1 MNFKPEKLNTYSMKK
16 SFLAYSVILATLIA
30 SPAIALAQEEDNTAE
45 SSTIYKTYNFRHKAT
60 PKSIQPFFTTAYTA
74 GDHEVATLSGALIRE
89 LKDTVIDF
97 VVNPAGINLAVVHKN
112 KKNVTNLDIINSTS
126 TENVFSFNTKKY
138 GQPTAATYLPDAR
151 QMAVAAGGKIYFLE
165 TKKFLP
171 IGEIDCAG
179 FVPQMMITSPN
190 GYFLAAVSGKKVVV
204 YNIEEKKIR
213 WQTEEEDPIND
224 IAFSNNTADFAVL
237 TADGVLLIYN
247 TRTFD
252 MRKLIDNLGEGLAV
266 DFNFD
271 GKYVAV
277 VTAPD
282 VVALINLVR
291 DSEREYFQMPLGGVA
306 DLAFITDSHRNT
318 LLATTMNNNVEV
330 RRLPNLEPFYSQL
343 IQEEVDRQ
351 MEDWMKMM
359 PGETLEEYQN
369 RVNQESINKRRR
381 LLEDEISTNFA
392 GDILAGQ
399 AMSFGSYDRN
409 NGVLALN
416 FDTMPAIFLNV
427 PEEDVISFSDPSL
440 IKFSEVQYGIL
451 PDDTFEIVYARVENT
466 ATGKV
471 YIYDNL
477 LRETMS
483 FMNSDDISLEL
494 LQQQQM
500 EEMKLNEL
508 KENIVEEAKSRDV
521 ISDHTNIAV
530 NSKVVPDYDAN
541 GNKILNYEVNF
552 TYQVEP
558 EFSAQEDFKPGK
570 YHVEESGAASAML
583 AIVKQAFE
591 GDMSQY
597 IKDGKKLKINL
608 VGTADATPI
617 INGIAYDG
625 AYGEIEDEPVYLND
639 QLTTLT
645 VTKKSGI
652 KENPQLA
659 LVRALGVQDFLEKNV
674 EGLNNMN
681 KDYRYDVKVSED
693 KGSEF
698 RRITA
703 TFTFVDAF

>member
-1 MNFKPEKLNTYSMKK
+1 MKK
-16 SFLAYSVILATLIA
+16 SIFSTVILIA
-30 SPAIALAQEEDNTAE
+30 ASIAVPFSVFSQNAAQGQNSA
-45 SSTIYKTYNFRHKAT
+45 SKTYNFKHKET
-60 PKSIQPFFTTAYTA
+60 PQVIEPFFTTAYTGA
-74 GDHEVATLSGALIRE
+74 KHEVATLSGAVVIE
-89 LKDTVIDF
+89 LKDTIMNF
-97 VVNPAGINLAVVHKN
+97 MINPTGINFAVVQKN
-112 KKNVTNLDIINSTS
+112 KKKNNKLNVYNST
-126 TENVFSFNTKKY
+126 TGEEVFSFNVKKY
-138 GQPTAATYLPDAR
+138 GQPSSVAYMPDAR
-151 QMAVAAGGKIYFLE
+151 QLVVAAGGKIYFLE
-165 TKKFLP
+165 TKKFQP
-171 IGEIDCAG
+171 VKEIDCAG
-179 FVPQMMITSPN
+179 FNPQFMVTSPN
-190 GYFLAAVSGKKVVV
+190 GYYLAAVSGKAVRV
-204 YNIEEKKIR
+204 YNIEAKTIR
-213 WQTEEEDPIND
+213 WQIEEDDPVND
-224 IAFSNNTADFAVL
+224 VAFSPNTTDFAVL
-237 TADGVLLIYN
+237 TADGVLYLYN

-252 MRKLIDNLGEGLAV
+252 MRKLIDNLGQGLAV

-277 VTAPD
+277 ATSPES
-282 VVALINLVR
+282 VALINLVR
-291 DSEREYFQMPLGGVA
+291 DSDREYFEIPAGGVE
-306 DLAFITDSHRNT
+306 DLTFISDTHRNT

-343 IQEEVDRQ
+343 IQDEVDRQ

-359 PGETLEEYQN
+359 PGETMEEYQN

-399 AMSFGSYDRN
+399 TMSFGSYDRN
-409 NGVLALN
+409 NGVLALT
-416 FDTMPAIFLNV
+416 FDSMPSIFLNV
-427 PEEDVISFSDPSL
+427 PEEDVVSFSDPSL

-466 ATGKV
+466 ATGKT

-477 LRETMS
+477 LRETME
-483 FMNSDDISLEL
+483 FMNSDDISIEL

-508 KENIVEEAKSRDV
+508 REQVVEEAKSRDV

-530 NSKVVPDYDAN
+530 NSRVVPDYDAD

-583 AIVKQAFE
+583 DIVKQAFE
-591 GDMSQY
+591 GDMAQY
-597 IKDGKKLKINL
+597 LKEGKKLKINL

-617 INGIAYDG
+617 VNGIVYDG

-639 QLTTLT
+639 QLTALT

-659 LVRALGVQDFLEKNV
+659 LVRALGVQDFLEKNI
-674 EGLNNMN
+674 EGFNKMN

>member
-1 MNFKPEKLNTYSMKK
+1 MKSYFLSKGLLLGTLFSLPFIAYAQEAQQQEDEASSKKIYNFKH
-16 SFLAYSVILATLIA
+16 V
-30 SPAIALAQEEDNTAE
+30 
-45 SSTIYKTYNFRHKAT
+45 AT
-60 PKSIQPFFTTAYTA
+60 PHSIHPFYTTAYT
-74 GDHEVATLSGALIRE
+74 GGQHRVSTITGTLIKE
-89 LKDTVIDF
+89 YKDTVIDF

-112 KKNVTNLDIINSTS
+112 KKETTGMDVVSTTS
-126 TENVFSFNTKKY
+126 GETVFSFNTKKF
-138 GQPTAATYLPDAR
+138 GQPTSAAYLPDAR
-151 QMAVAAGGKIYFLE
+151 QLAVASNGKIYFFE

-171 IGEIDCAG
+171 IAEIDCPDFA
-179 FVPQMMITSPN
+179 PQLMVTSPN
-190 GYFLAAVSGKKVVV
+190 GYYLAAVQNNSVRV
-204 YNIEEKKIR
+204 YNLEEKTIR
-213 WQTEEEDPIND
+213 WQTKEEDPIND
-224 IAFSNNTADFAVL
+224 VAFSPNTSDFAVL
-237 TADGVLLIYN
+237 TADGVLYIYN
-247 TRTFD
+247 TRNFE
-252 MRKLIDNLGEGLAV
+252 MRKLVDNLGEGLACS
-266 DFNFD
+266 FNMD

-277 VTAPD
+277 ATSPD
-282 VVALINLVR
+282 VVALVNLVR
-291 DSEREYFQMPLGGVA
+291 DSDRQYFEMPVGGVT
-306 DLAFITDSHRNT
+306 DLTFIEDSRRNT
-318 LLATTMNNNVEV
+318 LLASAMNYNVEV
-330 RRLPNLEPFYSQL
+330 RRLPDLEPFYTQL
-343 IQEEVDRQ
+343 IHEEVERQ

-359 PGETLEEYQN
+359 PGETMEEYQN
-369 RVNQESINKRRR
+369 RVNQETINKRRR

-399 AMSFGSYDRN
+399 IMSFGSYDRA

-416 FDTMPAIFLNV
+416 FNGMPGIFLSV
-427 PEEDVISFSDPSL
+427 PEEDVMSFSDPSL
-440 IKFSEVQYGIL
+440 IKFSDVQYGIL

-466 ATGKV
+466 ATGKT

-477 LRETMS
+477 LRETMNY
-483 FMNSDDISLEL
+483 MNSDDIALEL

-500 EEMKLNEL
+500 EEMRLNQLREAV
-508 KENIVEEAKSRDV
+508 VEEAKSRDV
-521 ISDHTNIAV
+521 ISDHTNITV

-541 GNKILNYEVNF
+541 GNKIMNYVVDF

-597 IKDGKKLKINL
+597 LKDGKKLKVNL
-608 VGTADATPI
+608 LGTADAMPI
-617 INGIAYDG
+617 VNGIAYDG
-625 AYGEIEDEPVYLND
+625 SYGEIDDEPVYLND

-659 LVRALGVQDFLEKNV
+659 FVRALGVKDFLENNV
-674 EGLNNMN
+674 EGFDKMN

-693 KGSEF
+693 QGSQY

>member
-1 MNFKPEKLNTYSMKK
+1 MNKNLLSIGLALTAIFGVSHTVMAQEDTEAESTSNKIYNFKHKG
-16 SFLAYSVILATLIA
+16 
-30 SPAIALAQEEDNTAE
+30 SPN
-45 SSTIYKTYNFRHKAT
+45 
-60 PKSIQPFFTTAYTA
+60 SIQPFFSTAYTA
-74 GDHEVATLSGALIRE
+74 DKHNLETLSGALIVE
-89 LKDTVIDF
+89 FNDTVMDF

-112 KKNVTNLDIINSTS
+112 KKNKAGLEVIST
-126 TENVFSFNTKKY
+126 TTADNVFSFNTKKF
-138 GQPTAATYLPDAR
+138 GQPYAATYMPDAR
-151 QMAVAAGGKIYFLE
+151 QMVVAAGGKAYFLE
-165 TKKFLP
+165 TKKFQP
-171 IGEIDCAG
+171 VNEINLDG
-179 FVPQMMITSPN
+179 FVPTMMVTSPN
-190 GYFLAAVSGKKVVV
+190 GYYLAMISGNKVRV
-204 YNIEEKKIR
+204 YNIENKTIR
-213 WQTEEEDPIND
+213 WQTEEEDTIND
-224 IAFSNNTADFAVL
+224 IAFSPNTTDFAVL
-237 TADGVLLIYN
+237 TSDGVLYLYN

-277 VTAPD
+277 ATSPTAVA
-282 VVALINLVR
+282 VVNLVR
-291 DSEREYFQMPLGGVA
+291 DSEREYFEMPLGGVA
-306 DLAFITDSHRNT
+306 DLTFITDSHRNT
-318 LLATTMNNNVEV
+318 LLATAMNNNVEV
-330 RRLPNLEPFYSQL
+330 RRLPHLEPFYSQL
-343 IQEEVDRQ
+343 IQEQVDRD
-351 MEDWMKMM
+351 MEEWMKMM
-359 PGETLEEYQN
+359 PGETMEEYQN
-369 RVNQESINKRRR
+369 RVNQETINKRRR

-392 GDILAGQ
+392 GDILSGQ
-399 AMSFGSYDRN
+399 TMSFGSYDRS
-409 NGVLALN
+409 NGVLALS
-416 FDTMPAIFLNV
+416 FDSMPSIFLNV
-427 PEEDVISFSDPSL
+427 PEEDVLSFSDPSL

-451 PDDTFEIVYARVENT
+451 PDDTFEIVYAKVENT

-477 LRETMS
+477 LRETME

-500 EEMKLNEL
+500 EEMKLQEL
-508 KENIVEEAKSRDV
+508 REQVVEEAKSRDV

-530 NSKVVPDYDAN
+530 NSKVVPDYDAD

-570 YHVEESGAASAML
+570 YHVDESGAASAML
-583 AIVKQAFE
+583 NIIKQAFE
-591 GDMSQY
+591 GDMNQY

-617 INGIAYDG
+617 VNGIPYDG

-681 KDYRYDVKVSED
+681 KDYRYDVKVSEG

-703 TFTFVDAF
+703 TFTFIDAF

>member
-1 MNFKPEKLNTYSMKK
+1 MKPTFFPFALV
-16 SFLAYSVILATLIA
+16 LGAVVILPNSAV
-30 SPAIALAQEEDNTAE
+30 AQEEKAE
-45 SSTIYKTYNFRHKAT
+45 TSQATKIYNFKHVAT
-60 PKSIQPFFTTAYTA
+60 PHSIEPFFTTAYAA
-74 GDHEVATLSGALIRE
+74 GRHSVSTLSGATIKE
-89 LKDTVIDF
+89 HNDTVINF
-97 VVNPAGINLAVVHKN
+97 VVNPSGLNLAVVHKN
-112 KKNVTNLDIINSTS
+112 KKNVSALDVVNT
-126 TENVFSFNTKKY
+126 TTAENTFSFNVKKY
-138 GQPTAATYLPDAR
+138 GQPTAAAFMPDAR
-151 QMAVAAGGKIYFLE
+151 QLAVAAGGKIYFLE

-171 IGEIDCAG
+171 VGEIDCNG
-179 FVPQMMITSPN
+179 FVPQMMATSPN
-190 GYFLAAVSGKKVVV
+190 GYFLAAVNGNKVVV
-204 YNIEEKKIR
+204 YNIEQKSVR
-213 WQTEEEDPIND
+213 WQTEEDDPIND
-224 IAFSNNTADFAVL
+224 IAFSPNTTDFAVL
-237 TADGVLLIYN
+237 TADGVLYIYN
-247 TRTFD
+247 TRSFD
-252 MRKLIDNLGEGLAV
+252 LRKMIDNLGEGLAV

-277 VTAPD
+277 VTSPD
-282 VVALINLVR
+282 VVTLVNLVR
-291 DSEREYFQMPLGGVA
+291 DTERQYFEMPLGGVT
-306 DLAFITDSHRNT
+306 DLTFITDSHRNT
-318 LLATTMNNNVEV
+318 LLATAMNNNVEV
-330 RRLPNLEPFYSQL
+330 RRLPDLEPFYSQL

-351 MEDWMKMM
+351 MEEWMRMM
-359 PGETLEEYQN
+359 PDETLEEYQA

-392 GDILAGQ
+392 GDILSGQ
-399 AMSFGSYDRN
+399 TMSFGSYDRS

-416 FDTMPAIFLNV
+416 FDSMPAIFLNV
-427 PEEDVISFSDPSL
+427 PEDDVLSFSDPSL

-466 ATGKV
+466 ATGKT

-477 LRETMS
+477 LRESMS

-500 EEMKLNEL
+500 EEMKLQEL
-508 KENIVEEAKSRDV
+508 REQVVEEAKQQDV

-530 NSKVVPDYDAN
+530 NSRVVPDYDAN

-552 TYQVEP
+552 TYQVDP

-570 YHVEESGAASAML
+570 YHVDESGAASAML
-583 AIVKQAFE
+583 KIVKQAFE
-591 GDMSQY
+591 GDMNQY
-597 IKDGKKLKINL
+597 LKEGKKLKINL

-617 INGIAYDG
+617 VNGIAYDG

-645 VTKKSGI
+645 VTKKGGI

-674 EGLNNMN
+674 EGLDKMN
-681 KDYRYDVKVSED
+681 KDYRYDVKVSEG

>member
-1 MNFKPEKLNTYSMKK
+1 MKK
-16 SFLAYSVILATLIA
+16 HLLNSALLMGAMFVIPTSAF
-30 SPAIALAQEEDNTAE
+30 AQDSNAAQSE
-45 SSTIYKTYNFRHKAT
+45 SQSYKTYNFRHGAK
-60 PKSIQPFFTTAYTA
+60 PHYLKPFFTTAYTA
-74 GDHEVATLSGALIRE
+74 GKHNVATMSGTTIRE
-89 LKDTVIDF
+89 MKDTVIDF
-97 VVNPAGINLAVVHKN
+97 VVNPAGINVAVVHKN
-112 KKNVTNLDIINSTS
+112 KKNNSSLELINTTS
-126 TENVFSFNTKKY
+126 ASDVFSFNAKKY
-138 GQPTAATYLPDAR
+138 GQPTAAAFMPDAR
-151 QMAVAAGGKIYFLE
+151 QLIVAAGGKLLFFE
-165 TKKFLP
+165 TKKYMP
-171 IGEIDCAG
+171 ISEIDLEG
-179 FVPQMMITSPN
+179 FVPEMMVTSPN
-190 GYFLAAVSGKKVVV
+190 GYFLAAVSGKAVRV
-204 YNIEEKKIR
+204 YNIESKKIR
-213 WQTEEEDPIND
+213 WQTEEDDTITD
-224 IAFSNNTADFAVL
+224 VAFSQNTSDFGVL
-237 TADGVLLIYN
+237 TSDGVLYIYN

-252 MRKLIDNLGEGLAV
+252 MRKLIDNLGEGLAF

-277 VTAPD
+277 ATAPH
-282 VVALINLVR
+282 VVTLVNLVR
-291 DSEREYFQMPLGGVA
+291 DTEREYFEMPLGGTS
-306 DLAFITDSHRNT
+306 DLAFISDSHRNT
-318 LLATTMNNNVEV
+318 LLATAMNDNVEV

-359 PGETLEEYQN
+359 PGETMEEYQS
-369 RVNQESINKRRR
+369 RVNQETINKRRR

-399 AMSFGSYDRN
+399 TMSFGSYDRN

-416 FDTMPAIFLNV
+416 FDSMPTIFLNV
-427 PEEDVISFSDPSL
+427 PEEDVLTFSDPSL

-466 ATGKV
+466 ATGKT

-483 FMNSDDISLEL
+483 YMNSDDISLEL

-508 KENIVEEAKSRDV
+508 REAVVEEAKSQNV
-521 ISDHTNIAV
+521 ISDKTNIAV
-530 NSKVVPDYDAN
+530 NSRVVPDYDAD

-552 TYQVEP
+552 TYQVDP

-570 YHVEESGAASAML
+570 YHVEDSGAATAML
-583 AIVKQAFE
+583 NIVKQAFE
-591 GDMSQY
+591 GDMNQY
-597 IKDGKKLKINL
+597 IKEGKKLKINL
-608 VGTADATPI
+608 VGTADAMPI

-625 AYGEIEDEPVYLND
+625 AYGEIEEEPVYLND

-645 VTKKSGI
+645 VTKKDGI
-652 KENPQLA
+652 KDNPQLA

-681 KDYRYDVKVSED
+681 KDYRYDVKVSEGQ
-693 KGSEF
+693 GSEF

>member
-1 MNFKPEKLNTYSMKK
+1 MKHSLLSTGIVIASILGAAPYVAAQETQNVEEGASKVYNFK
-16 SFLAYSVILATLIA
+16 
-30 SPAIALAQEEDNTAE
+30 
-45 SSTIYKTYNFRHKAT
+45 HKAT
-60 PKSIQPFFTTAYTA
+60 PTHIKPFFTTAYTA
-74 GDHEVATLSGALIRE
+74 SFHDLSTLSGVSIRE
-89 LKDTVIDF
+89 YNDTVMNF
-97 VVNPAGINLAVVHKN
+97 AVNPSGLNIAIVHKN
-112 KKNVTNLDIINSTS
+112 KKNVNSLEVVHSTS
-126 TENVFSFNTKKY
+126 TLTTFSFNNKKY
-138 GQPTAATYLPDAR
+138 GMPTAVAYMPDAR
-151 QMAVAAGGKIYFLE
+151 QLAVAAGGKIYFLE
-165 TKKFLP
+165 TKKYLP
-171 IGEIDCAG
+171 VSEIDCNG
-179 FVPQMMITSPN
+179 FVPEMMITSPN
-190 GYFLAAVSGKKVVV
+190 GYYLAAVNGNKVVV
-204 YNIEEKKIR
+204 YNIEQKTIR
-213 WQTEEEDPIND
+213 WQTQEEDPINS
-224 IAFSNNTADFAVL
+224 IAFSPNTSDFAVL
-237 TADGVLLIYN
+237 TADGVLYIYN

-277 VTAPD
+277 VTSPS
-282 VVALINLVR
+282 VVTLVNLVR
-291 DSEREYFQMPLGGVA
+291 DSDREYYEMPRGGVN
-306 DLAFITDSHRNT
+306 DLTFITDSQRNT
-318 LLATTMNNNVEV
+318 LLATAMDHNVEV
-330 RRLPNLEPFYSQL
+330 RRLPNLEPFYSKL
-343 IQEEVDRQ
+343 IQEEVDRA
-351 MEDWMKMM
+351 MEEWMKMM
-359 PGETLEEYQN
+359 PDETLEEYQA

-399 AMSFGSYDRN
+399 SMSFGSYDRG
-409 NGVLALN
+409 NGMLALN
-416 FDTMPAIFLNV
+416 FDSMPTIFLNV
-427 PEEDVISFSDPSL
+427 PEEDILSFSDPSL

-466 ATGKV
+466 ATGKT

-477 LRETMS
+477 LRETMN
-483 FMNSDDISLEL
+483 FMSSDDISLEL

-500 EEMKLNEL
+500 EEMKLQEL
-508 KENIVEEAKSRDV
+508 REQVVEEAKKEDV

-530 NSKVVPDYDAN
+530 NSRVVPDYDAD

-552 TYQVEP
+552 TYQVDP

-570 YHVEESGAASAML
+570 YHVDESGAASAML
-583 AIVKQAFE
+583 KIVKQAFE
-591 GDMSQY
+591 GDMNQY
-597 IKDGKKLKINL
+597 LKEGKKLKINL

-617 INGIAYDG
+617 VNGIAYDG
-625 AYGEIEDEPVYLND
+625 SYGEIEDEPVYLND

-674 EGLNNMN
+674 EGLNKMN